1 MVTAATAQVAVLRGL
16 WALVV
21 NDDENKEMLCREH
34 GIPAIVGAM
43 QAHPQSSDLQSA
55 SCMVVL

>member
-1 MVTAATAQVAVLRGL
+1 MRGL

-21 NDDENKEMLCREH
+21 NDENNKDTLCQER

-43 QAHPQSSDLQSA
+43 RAHPDSSDLQSA
-55 SCMVVL
+55 SCMVMW